1 MIEILKLSCVEDMD
15 CSDEHI
21 SNPYVERSNEEFQR
35 NAVTKRTMSKE
46 EQAMRI
52 KDLFTNYVAK
62 GLPPNDAAAKAINE
76 VASEAISLKVGQL
89 QLDPG
94 SLSGTYTTNV
104 IGSSAIMPDTTSL
117 KDVLHTAKKYV
128 ENVQKKPYSPK
139 FRSFKISNRFFDN
152 ITSADGGLECIVKY
166 LGFAIHTAPLDY
178 MASIPLSADT
188 DAMKERIDAL
198 LSPP

>member
-1 MIEILKLSCVEDMD
+1 MIEILKLSCMEDMD

-21 SNPYVERSNEEFQR
+21 SKPYLERSNAESQTS
-35 NAVTKRTMSKE
+35 AVTKRIMSKE
-46 EQAMRI
+46 EQAARI

-76 VASEAISLKVGQL
+76 VASEAASLKEGQL
-89 QLDPG
+89 QLNPG
-94 SLSGTYTTNV
+94 SLSGTYTDNV
-104 IGSSAIMPDTTSL
+104 IVSSSIIPDITSL
-117 KDVLHTAKKYV
+117 RDVLHTAKKYV

-139 FRSFKISNRFFDN
+139 FRSFKISNRIFDN
-152 ITSADGGLECIVKY
+152 ITSADGGLEYIVKY
-166 LGFAIHTAPLDY
+166 LGFVIHTSPFDF